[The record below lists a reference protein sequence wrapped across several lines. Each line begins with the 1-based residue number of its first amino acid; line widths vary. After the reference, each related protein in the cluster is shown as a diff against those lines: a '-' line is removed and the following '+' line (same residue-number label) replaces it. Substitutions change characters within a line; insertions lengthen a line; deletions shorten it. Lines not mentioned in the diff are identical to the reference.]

1 MKIRQL
7 LVVIDPTQETQPALQ
22 RAAWV
27 ARRNGA
33 ALELLLCEHQS
44 ALEGGLLD
52 GPRLQQ
58 ARDGLLEQRRA
69 WLEQLA
75 EPLRAEGLTVTCETR
90 WGRPL
95 YKMILARVDELKPD
109 ILFRNAYQHSL
120 LQRLL
125 FTSNSW
131 QLIRKCPCPLWL
143 TGAREWQ
150 PQRLCAAVDPLHSAD
165 KPAALDHQLL
175 AISRELAETLQLQAS
190 YVHAYAPLPR
200 TMVFDVE
207 LVADYDN
214 YCRKYGEQHREA
226 FDRLLAGYPG
236 AEGQGHLIEGFAEQA
251 VPRFVEEQNID
262 LLLMG
267 AIARGHL
274 DNALI
279 GNTAERI
286 LEAVRCDLLVLKP
299 QGFGSSDQA

>member
-7 LVVIDPTQETQPALQ
+7 LVVIDPTQEAQPALQ

-52 GPRLQQ
+52 GPRLQH

-95 YKMILARVDELKPD
+95 YKMILARVGELKPD

-143 TGAREWQ
+143 AGAREWQ
-150 PQRLCAAVDPLHSAD
+150 PKRLCAAVDPLHSAD

-175 AISRELAETLQLQAS
+175 AISRELAESLQLQAS

-200 TMVFDVE
+200 TMVFDAE
-207 LVADYDN
+207 LVADYDS
-214 YCRKYGEQHREA
+214 YCRKYGEQHRQA

-236 AEGQGHLIEGFAEQA
+236 AEGQGHL
-251 VPRFVEEQNID
+251 VE
-262 LLLMG
+262 
-267 AIARGHL
+267 ASPSRPC
-274 DNALI
+274 
-279 GNTAERI
+279 R
-286 LEAVRCDLLVLKP
+286 VL
-299 QGFGSSDQA
+299 SRSRTSICC

>member
-7 LVVIDPTQETQPALQ
+7 LVVIDPTQEVQPALQ
-22 RAAWV
+22 RAAWL

-33 ALELLLCEHQS
+33 AIELLLCEHQS

-52 GPRLQQ
+52 GPRLQH
-58 ARDGLLEQRRA
+58 ARDALLEQRRA
-69 WLEQLA
+69 WLETLA
-75 EPLRAEGLTVTCETR
+75 EPLRAEGLNVTCEAR

-95 YKMILARVDELKPD
+95 YRMILARVEELRPD

-143 TGAREWQ
+143 IGAREWQ
-150 PQRLCAAVDPLHSAD
+150 PRRLSAAVDPLHSAD
-165 KPAALDHQLL
+165 KPAALDHRL
-175 AISRELAETLQLQAS
+175 IDITRELAQTLQLEPS
-190 YVHAYAPLPR
+190 YVHAYMPLPR

-207 LVADYDN
+207 LVADYEG

-226 FDRLLAGYPG
+226 FDRLLADYEG
-236 AEGQGHLIEGFAEQA
+236 AAGQGHLIEGFAEEA
-251 VPRFVEEQNID
+251 IPRFVREQDID
-262 LLLMG
+262 LLVMG

-286 LEAVRCDLLVLKP
+286 MEAVNCDLLVIKP
-299 QGFGSSDQA
+299 EQFGSADEA

>member
-1 MKIRQL
+1 MNIRQL
-7 LVVIDPTQETQPALQ
+7 LVVIDPTQQAQPALQ

-33 ALELLLCEHQS
+33 AVELLLCDYQS

-58 ARDGLLEQRRA
+58 ARDGLLDQRRA

-75 EPLRAEGLTVTCETR
+75 EPLRAEGLTVTCEVR

-95 YKMILARVDELKPD
+95 YKMILARVAELKPD

-143 TGAREWQ
+143 TSGRDWQ

-165 KPAALDHQLL
+165 KPAALDHQLIE
-175 AISRELAETLQLQAS
+175 AAQELADTLHLQAS

-200 TMVFDVE
+200 TMVFDAQ

-214 YCRKYGEQHREA
+214 YCRQYGEHHRQA
-226 FDRLLAGYPG
+226 FERLLAGYPG
-236 AEGQGHLIEGFAEQA
+236 AEANGHLIEGFPEQA
-251 VPRFVEEQNID
+251 VPQFVEEQNID

-267 AIARGHL
+267 AIARGQL

-286 LEAVRCDLLVLKP
+286 LESVHCDLLVVKP
-299 QGFGSSDQA
+299 EGFGSRRQA